1 MLLPVSAPLIAN
13 VSDTARWVA
22 VYRAWET
29 AQPRPL
35 FRDPF
40 AERLAGER
48 GKQIV
53 AQLPMSRVAR
63 NGWPLIARTKV
74 IDDLVLASLAEGCST
89 VLNLA
94 AGLDT
99 RPYRLDLP
107 KETVWIEVDLPA
119 ILEEKARALAG
130 ETPVCVLERES
141 VDLADPIARGAFFDW
156 VAAAHPRV
164 LVITEGLVIYL
175 DPPVVASLGRDL
187 AARPAFRYWMLDLV
201 SPRILEDMQRTIGV
215 QLTRAPFKFA
225 PANGVAFFEALG
237 WKVRDVKSLFH
248 EAGRFHRLPWFLRP
262 FSFFPPPD
270 PRAPEREHWSAVVRL
285 ERAERG

>member
-1 MLLPVSAPLIAN
+1 VTAPLISN
-13 VSDTARWVA
+13 ISDTARWVA

-29 AQPRPL
+29 ARPDPL

-74 IDDLVLASLAEGCST
+74 IDDFVLASVAEGCRC

-99 RPYRLDLP
+99 RPYRLSLP
-107 KETVWIEVDLPA
+107 RDTVWIEADLPA
-119 ILEEKARALAG
+119 ILEEKTRALAA
-130 ETPVCVLERES
+130 EKPVCALERVG
-141 VDLADPIARGAFFDW
+141 VDLADPIARGAFFDR
-156 VAAAHPRV
+156 VASAQPRV
-164 LVITEGLVIYL
+164 LVVTEGLVLYL

-187 AARPAFRYWMLDLV
+187 AARRSFRYWVLDVV
-201 SPRILEDMQRTIGV
+201 SPRVLEDMQRRLAT
-215 QLTRAPFKFA
+215 QLTRAPLKFA
-225 PANGVAFFEALG
+225 PSNGVAFFETLG
-237 WKVRDVKSLFH
+237 WKARDVKSLFH
-248 EAGRFHRLPWFLRP
+248 EAGRFRRLPWFLWP
-262 FSFFPPPD
+262 FSILPAPD
-270 PRAPEREHWSAVVRL
+270 PRAPKREWSAVVRL
-285 ERAERG
+285 ERADAG

>member
-1 MLLPVSAPLIAN
+1 MTAPLISN

-29 AQPRPL
+29 ARPDPL

-53 AQLPMSRVAR
+53 AQLPMWRVAR

-74 IDDLVLASLAEGCST
+74 IDDLVLTSVAEGCRC

-99 RPYRLDLP
+99 RPYRLSLP
-107 KETVWIEVDLPA
+107 RDTVWIEADLPG
-119 ILEEKARALAG
+119 ILEEKTRALAA
-130 ETPVCVLERES
+130 ETPVCALERVG
-141 VDLADPIARGAFFDW
+141 VDLADPIARGTFLDR
-156 VAAAHPRV
+156 VASAQPRV
-164 LVITEGLVIYL
+164 LVVTEGLVLYL
-175 DPPVVASLGRDL
+175 DPPVVASVGRDL
-187 AARPAFRYWMLDLV
+187 AARRSFRYWVLDVV
-201 SPRILEDMQRTIGV
+201 SPKILEDMQRRMAL
-215 QLTRAPFKFA
+215 QLTRAPLKFA
-225 PANGVAFFEALG
+225 PSNGVAFFEALG
-237 WKVRDVKSLFH
+237 WKARDVKSLFH

-262 FSFFPPPD
+262 FSIFPAPD
-270 PRAPEREHWSAVVRL
+270 PRAPRREWSAVVRL
-285 ERAERG
+285 ERADAG

>member
-1 MLLPVSAPLIAN
+1 MTAPLISN

-29 AQPRPL
+29 ARPDAL
-35 FRDPF
+35 FRDPY

-74 IDDLVLASLAEGCST
+74 IDDLVLASVVEGCRC

-99 RPYRLDLP
+99 RPYRLPLP
-107 KETVWIEVDLPA
+107 RDTVWIEADLPA
-119 ILEEKARALAG
+119 ILEEKARALEG
-130 ETPVCVLERES
+130 ETPVCTLERVS
-141 VDLADPIARGAFFDW
+141 VDLADPIGRGAFFDR
-156 VAAAHPRV
+156 VAKAQPRV
-164 LVITEGLVIYL
+164 LVVTEGLVLYL
-175 DPPVVASLGRDL
+175 DDPVVASLARDI
-187 AARPAFRYWMLDLV
+187 AARTSFQSWILDLV
-201 SPRILEDMQRTIGV
+201 SPRVLQDMKRRMAL
-215 QLTRAPFKFA
+215 QLARAPLKFA
-225 PANGVAFFEALG
+225 PPNGVAFFESLG
-237 WKVRDVKSLFH
+237 WRVRDVKSLFH

-262 FSFFPPPD
+262 FSFFPAPD
-270 PRAPEREHWSAVVRL
+270 PRAPKQDHWSAVVRL
-285 ERAERG
+285 ERAS